1 MTSRSRGKR
10 AEVGRR
16 KAEVIHRRRAGRQMA
31 ARSVVCGHNE
41 AGRRQRKHCNSHQWP
56 LERPVGPSASLWRRA
71 AWACMNN
78 IVLLDGLGVVTRP
91 GMHTGHF
98 GVLGGCCGSSVRP
111 GGSEMSTSSTL
122 DRKRGLYV
130 LHTRSV
136 CIYISSTAQ
145 DPFTPATNTAC
156 CISAAH
162 SMAVVHAKQSSR

>member
-1 MTSRSRGKR
+1 MTSRLRGKR

-16 KAEVIHRRRAGRQMA
+16 KVEVIHRRRAGRQMA

-41 AGRRQRKHCNSHQWP
+41 AGRRQKKHCNSHQWP
-56 LERPVGPSASLWRRA
+56 LERPVGPSASHWRRA

-78 IVLLDGLGVVTRP
+78 IVLLDGLFVVTRP

-122 DRKRGLYV
+122 DRKRGHQKKWIRPNLSISVPSPYSPPYSGMR
-130 LHTRSV
+130 RS
-136 CIYISSTAQ
+136 YGR
-145 DPFTPATNTAC
+145 
-156 CISAAH
+156 
-162 SMAVVHAKQSSR
+162 SRGGDSLCAGADGGV

>member
-16 KAEVIHRRRAGRQMA
+16 KVEVIHRRRAGRQMA
-31 ARSVVCGHNE
+31 ARSVVSGHNE

-122 DRKRGLYV
+122 DRKRGP
-130 LHTRSV
+130 TMSAPSR
-136 CIYISSTAQ
+136 AQ
-145 DPFTPATNTAC
+145 RRQLAPPPSGEPPNL
-156 CISAAH
+156 
-162 SMAVVHAKQSSR
+162 